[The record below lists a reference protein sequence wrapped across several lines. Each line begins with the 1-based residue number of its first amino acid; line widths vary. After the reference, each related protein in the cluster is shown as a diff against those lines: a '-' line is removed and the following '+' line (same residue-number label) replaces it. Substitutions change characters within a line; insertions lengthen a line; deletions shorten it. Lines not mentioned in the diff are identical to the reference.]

1 MSLASIAPTN
11 PRPTLPAPVPPADRA
26 FGLDDDSREHVLVV
40 EVQGVP
46 YGIPVAQTREVV
58 RAPRLTRV
66 PGAPRETL
74 GIVNLRG
81 AVVTVLDLAVI
92 LGRGRAEAGASIVL
106 IENGARLVGFAVDG
120 VREVRALETDADGS
134 VPAGGLATLDTT
146 ALCARFLISAEEMG
160 R

>member
-1 MSLASIAPTN
+1 M
-11 PRPTLPAPVPPADRA
+11 
-26 FGLDDDSREHVLVV
+26 LVV
-40 EVQGVP
+40 AVAGMQ

-58 RAPRLTRV
+58 RAPR
-66 PGAPRETL
+66 ESL

-92 LGRGRAEAGASIVL
+92 LGRGSAEAGASIVL

-120 VREVRALETDADGS
+120 VREVRALETDADGK
-134 VPAGGLATLDTT
+134 VPAGGLATLDAT
-146 ALCARFLISAEEMG
+146 ALCARLLVSAEEMG

>member
-1 MSLASIAPTN
+1 MCSASIAQTN
-11 PRPTLPAPVPPADRA
+11 HLPTLPQPVPPADVA
-26 FGLDDDSREHVLVV
+26 LDLGDDRRERVLVV
-40 EVQGVP
+40 EVSGVQ

-58 RAPRLTRV
+58 RSPHLVRV
-66 PGAPRETL
+66 PGAPSETL

-92 LGRGRAEAGASIVL
+92 LGRGSAEAGASIVL

-120 VREVRALETDADGS
+120 VREVRVLETTADGN
-134 VPAGGLATLDTT
+134 VPEAALATLDAT
-146 ALCARFLISAEEMG
+146 ALCARYLISAEEMG

>member
-1 MSLASIAPTN
+1 M
-11 PRPTLPAPVPPADRA
+11 
-26 FGLDDDSREHVLVV
+26 LVV
-40 EVQGVP
+40 EVKGVFL
-46 YGIPVAQTREVV
+46 GIPVEQTREVV

-92 LGRGRAEAGASIVL
+92 LGRGSAEAGASIVL

-120 VREVRALETDADGS
+120 VREVRALETSADGNAS
-134 VPAGGLATLDTT
+134 ADGLTTLDAT
-146 ALCARFLISAEEMG
+146 ALCARFLISAEELG